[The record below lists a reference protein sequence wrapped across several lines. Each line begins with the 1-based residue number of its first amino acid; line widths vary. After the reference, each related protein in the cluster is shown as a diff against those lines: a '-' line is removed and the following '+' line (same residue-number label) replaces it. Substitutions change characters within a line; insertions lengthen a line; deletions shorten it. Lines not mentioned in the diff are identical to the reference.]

1 MTFQGLG
8 DTISAGTTLPLT
20 NVQPL
25 NYNPTPVNYLTAAP
39 LATSTTNAPT
49 PTPASTT
56 STSIIPGI
64 PDMYLYIG
72 GGAVLLILLMMMMKK
87 K

>member
-8 DTISAGTTLPLT
+8 DVTYLPLT
-20 NVQPL
+20 NVGPL
-25 NYNPTPVNYLTAAP
+25 NFTPTVVSYPVTTPSSTAMAAP
-39 LATSTTNAPT
+39 APAAATPSPTTASST
-49 PTPASTT
+49 
-56 STSIIPGI
+56 IIPGI
-64 PDMYLYIG
+64 PDVYLYIG